1 MPNANTKP
9 EANGAEQ
16 SAILLMALGEED
28 AAKVFQ
34 HLSPTEIQVLGQTMA
49 QLEGIEIDHI
59 HEVINTFI
67 EEVQDKSSLGYG
79 LKGYLKTTL
88 EKALG
93 KDKAGRMM
101 SKIITGSDST
111 GLDSL
116 KWMDT
121 KSIVDSIKNEHPQI
135 IAIVLASLE
144 SQQASSV
151 LELIGDDKFKTD
163 IVRRIATMDSVQP
176 VAIEELKN
184 VLEIQF
190 QENGSSGKASLG
202 GVKCAADIINFIDKP
217 IEDNIM
223 SSLRE
228 SDEDLSNQID
238 EQMFIFENLLNI
250 DDRGMQAI
258 LKEVSSDVL
267 IVALKGADEEVK
279 EHVFNNM
286 SKRAAELMK
295 DDLEAKGPVR
305 LSEVEEAQKEILS
318 TVKKLVESGD
328 VMLGGAGGDDFV

>member
-1 MPNANTKP
+1 MPSTKL
-9 EANGAEQ
+9 EATGAEQ

-59 HEVINTFI
+59 HDVINQFI
-67 EEVQDKSSLGYG
+67 TEVQDKTSLGFG
-79 LKGYLKTTL
+79 LKGYLKSTL

-116 KWMDT
+116 KWMDA
-121 KSIVDSIKNEHPQI
+121 KSIVDSIKHEHPQI
-135 IAIVLASLE
+135 IAIVLASLD

-151 LELIGDDKFKTD
+151 LGALGDEKFKAD
-163 IVRRIATMDSVQP
+163 IIRRIATMDSVQP

-190 QENGSSGKASLG
+190 QESSGSGKATLG
-202 GVKCAADIINFIDKP
+202 GVKCAADIINFIDKT
-217 IEDNIM
+217 IEDGIM
-223 SSLRE
+223 TSLRVT
-228 SDEDLSNQID
+228 DEALSTQID

-258 LKEVSSDVL
+258 LKEVSSDIL

-279 EHVFNNM
+279 VHVFNNM

-305 LSEVEEAQKEILS
+305 LSEVEVAQKEIL
-318 TVKKLVESGD
+318 TIVKKLVESGD
-328 VMLGGAGGDDFV
+328 VMLGGSGGDEFV